1 MDHLGTLW
9 LNTGGSELSFRD
21 FCDMDVLAK
30 KMFAEEP
37 LLAPGLPATLMV
49 AMEGR
54 NKGNKSLKKMNY
66 QPYNIANKL
75 RNPYNI
81 ANKLRNYC
89 NRIKQELR
97 PTETE

>member
-1 MDHLGTLW
+1 MKTEKNRGRLGSGHLGTLW

-37 LLAPGLPATLMV
+37 LLAPGLHATLMV

-54 NKGNKSLKKMNY
+54 NKWNKSLKKMNY
-66 QPYNIANKL
+66 QPYNFANKL
-75 RNPYNI
+75 RNF
-81 ANKLRNYC
+81 C
-89 NRIKQELR
+89 NRIKQQLS
-97 PTETE
+97 PTET